1 MSMCA
6 CFYKSSGFCSLN
18 ALLLSRSNFLKPCQ
32 QEDQIAIK
40 MDWCQLYVASHTN
53 FFNVKYKDA

>member
-18 ALLLSRSNFLKPCQ
+18 ALLSRSNFLKPCQ

-40 MDWCQLYVASHTN
+40 MDWCQST
-53 FFNVKYKDA
+53 